1 MERRTLAG
9 GGLLV
14 AGVVGYGVGVYTP
27 YPGRSF
33 SLTAIMVGIVLVAT
47 TRRAPTEAEP

>member
-1 MERRTLAG
+1 MERRALAG
-9 GGLLV
+9 GTLLV
-14 AGVVGYGVGVYTP
+14 AGLVGYGVGVYTP

-47 TRRAPTEAEP
+47 AQRAPTEAEQ